1 MGLKLRL
8 TCFDRKTGDLKEEE
22 YSKDLGDDG
31 SIIESLGV
39 PLKDN
44 INNGEFDMK
53 KEWVLLLQPFFKNQ
67 IKPDVD
73 NCYVAFDYRDGD
85 W

>member
-1 MGLKLRL
+1 MGLKLHL
-8 TCFDRKTGDLKEEE
+8 EWFDNQTESFISEE

-31 SIIESLGV
+31 SIIEHLGL

-44 INNGEFDMK
+44 INNGGFDVL
-53 KEWVLLLQPFFKNQ
+53 KEWVPLIQPYFKSKIEAEKYWYQ
-67 IKPDVD
+67 IS
-73 NCYVAFDYRDGD
+73 FDYRDK

>member
-1 MGLKLRL
+1 MGLKLHIQW
-8 TCFDRKTGDLKEEE
+8 FEKSSEEFQGEE

-31 SIIESLGV
+31 SIIESLGI

-44 INNGEFDMK
+44 INNGVFDVEK
-53 KEWVLLLQPFFKNQ
+53 LWVPLLQPYFYNGIVLDRYLYQ
-67 IKPDVD
+67 IS
-73 NCYVAFDYRDGD
+73 FDYNDN